1 MTGPTGDRTVAGRYR
16 LTEMLGRGGMGTVWR
31 AADTVL
37 DRDVAVKE
45 VRVPE
50 GLDDEER
57 ARRSA
62 RAMREVRAAALVVHP
77 NVVVVYDVVEDDGR
91 PWIVMEFVPGRTLA
105 EDLDEG
111 RLPVR
116 DAARLTR
123 QLIDALRSVHA
134 ADVVHR
140 DVKPGNV
147 LLSRDGRAVL
157 TDFGIATLV
166 GATTITATGTTIGT
180 LEYMAPERAQGLR
193 PGPPSD
199 LWAVGATLYEML
211 EGRSP
216 FRRNGEFATLQAVLD
231 ATYDPPRH
239 AGPLAPLIAGLLT
252 ADPDARMTA
261 DEALRLLAEVEAAG
275 PGSSPGG
282 RAAEAGSAPGTEATW
297 FGAGAGAGVG
307 VGAGAA
313 AGPGPAA
320 GVAGTAN
327 DATSTGHPQSGADA
341 PGERQDAV
349 TVDGV
354 PAPQPTRPEPG
365 ASAAFGAVSAGGP
378 SAARAAGPARG
389 SSAPPPMPASLPTV
403 GVAGAGAPPPMPASA
418 PGVGTPGDPGA
429 VAPAPRRRV
438 LLLSVGAVVLAGVVI
453 AVALLLKSTGSDSG
467 GKSSGSAGAAG
478 NAPAALPSSAGG
490 PSPVGGAASPTVS
503 PVTPGGSATGRPES
517 GASPADR
524 ATSSPSGGS
533 GSAARAGF
541 RRVDDPAGF
550 SVSVPDGWSGRDPQ
564 GDRIFF
570 RSPDSLSR
578 LGVRIDPGDASGDPY
593 ADLSAQ
599 DAGGTGSSSTASYP
613 GYQRVRLDSTTFRGN
628 PAVLWEFTWSDGGTQ
643 RRSINMR
650 YTAGGHTYD
659 FWVSGPDGAST
670 ALRAAFDE
678 AKSTF
683 TTSR

>member
-62 RAMREVRAAALVVHP
+62 RAMREVRAAALVAHP

-116 DAARLTR
+116 DAARVTR

-252 ADPDARMTA
+252 ADPDARMSA

-275 PGSSPGG
+275 PGSGPGG
-282 RAAEAGSAPGTEATW
+282 RAAEAGSAPGAEATW
-297 FGAGAGAGVG
+297 LGPGALAP
-307 VGAGAA
+307 
-313 AGPGPAA
+313 AGPGPAGA
-320 GVAGTAN
+320 GVPGTAD
-327 DATSTGHPQSGADA
+327 DATPGEPQAAAAAAAA
-341 PGERQDAV
+341 PGEHGDAV

-354 PAPQPTRPEPG
+354 PAPRATRPEPG

-378 SAARAAGPARG
+378 SAAPAAWPARG
-389 SSAPPPMPASLPTV
+389 SSVPPPMPASLPTV
-403 GVAGAGAPPPMPASA
+403 GVAGAGGPPGPPPMPASA
-418 PGVGTPGDPGA
+418 PSVGMPGDPGTA
-429 VAPAPRRRV
+429 TPAPRRRV

-453 AVALLLKSTGSDSG
+453 AVALLLKSTGSGSG
-467 GKSSGSAGAAG
+467 AKSSGSAGAAN

-490 PSPVGGAASPTVS
+490 PSPSGGASSSAS

-517 GASPADR
+517 GTSPSDR
-524 ATSSPSGGS
+524 AASSPSGGS
-533 GSAARAGF
+533 GPAARSGF

-550 SVSVPDGWSGRDPQ
+550 GVSVPDGWSGRDPQ

-599 DAGGTGSSSTASYP
+599 DAGGTGNSSTASYP
-613 GYQRVRLDSTTFRGN
+613 GYQRVRLSSTTFGGN
-628 PAVLWEFTWSDGGTQ
+628 PAALWEFTWSDGGTQ

-659 FWVSGPDGAST
+659 FWVSGPDSAST

>member
-1 MTGPTGDRTVAGRYR
+1 MAGRYR

-116 DAARLTR
+116 DAARVTR

-275 PGSSPGG
+275 PGSGPGG
-282 RAAEAGSAPGTEATW
+282 RAAEEA
-297 FGAGAGAGVG
+297 
-307 VGAGAA
+307 
-313 AGPGPAA
+313 
-320 GVAGTAN
+320 
-327 DATSTGHPQSGADA
+327 A
-341 PGERQDAV
+341 PGEQQDAV

-354 PAPQPTRPEPG
+354 PVPGTTRPEPG
-365 ASAAFGAVSAGGP
+365 ASAAFGAVTAGGP
-378 SAARAAGPARG
+378 SAAPAAGPARG
-389 SSAPPPMPASLPTV
+389 SSPPPMPASLPTV
-403 GVAGAGAPPPMPASA
+403 GVAATSGPPPMPASA
-418 PGVGTPGDPGA
+418 PSVGMPGDGA
-429 VAPAPRRRV
+429 AAPALWRRV
-438 LLLSVGAVVLAGVVI
+438 LLLSFGAVVLAGVVI
-453 AVALLLKSTGSDSG
+453 AVALLLKSTGSGSG
-467 GKSSGSAGAAG
+467 GKGSGSAGAAD
-478 NAPAALPSSAGG
+478 NAPAALPSIPGG
-490 PSPVGGAASPTVS
+490 SSPSGGTASPSAS
-503 PVTPGGSATGRPES
+503 PATPGGSATGRPES
-517 GASPADR
+517 GTSPADR

-533 GSAARAGF
+533 GPAARSGF

-550 SVSVPDGWSGRDPQ
+550 GVSVPDGWSGRDPQ

-599 DAGGTGSSSTASYP
+599 DAGGTGNSSTASYP
-613 GYQRVRLDSTTFRGN
+613 GYQRVGLSATTFRGN
-628 PAVLWEFTWSDGGTQ
+628 PAALWEFTWSDGGTQ

-659 FWVSGPDGAST
+659 FWVSGPDSAST
-670 ALRAAFDE
+670 TLRAAFDE